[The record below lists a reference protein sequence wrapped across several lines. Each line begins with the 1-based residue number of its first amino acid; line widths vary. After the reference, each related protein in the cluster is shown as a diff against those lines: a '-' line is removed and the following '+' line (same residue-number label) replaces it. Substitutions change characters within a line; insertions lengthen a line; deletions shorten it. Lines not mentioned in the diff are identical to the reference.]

1 MIVDHAKS
9 PKVELNKY
17 VRLCVF
23 MVDIMVLLENSLHP
37 NIASNRGINLKIVE
51 EEA

>member
-9 PKVELNKY
+9 PKVELDKY

-23 MVDIMVLLENSLHP
+23 MVDIMVLLGNSLHP
-37 NIASNRGINLKIVE
+37 HVASNRGINL
-51 EEA
+51 